1 MSAYTSGDSI
11 YFNNMTDNTK
21 KHHIGFLLNQRHDIY
36 IKSLLN
42 IMDQNFVSLPKLFV
56 NKMLIKWINANI
68 QIVAQLSKVN
78 VRNKHNQQMEEI
90 YNERDILTNIFS
102 YVGFWSYLSCY

>member
-1 MSAYTSGDSI
+1 
-11 YFNNMTDNTK
+11 
-21 KHHIGFLLNQRHDIY
+21 
-36 IKSLLN
+36 
-42 IMDQNFVSLPKLFV
+42 MDQNFVSLPKLFV

-90 YNERDILTNIFS
+90 YNERYELTNILVMLVFQNCAIS
-102 YVGFWSYLSCY
+102 